1 LDRAN
6 APRTAFIAGTL
17 GTLIGADLLNLGRM
31 DLMSA
36 PVISIGGAGTF
47 DGVFVTGIGAVL
59 LAGFGPNKPRPE
71 SPSG

>member
-1 LDRAN
+1 
-6 APRTAFIAGTL
+6 
-17 GTLIGADLLNLGRM
+17 M